1 MNSMKKK
8 AFKLTKDEM
17 ELLGQN
23 FEILSFERSCKLV
36 YEHHIPTIGI
46 ALVEGEISIFRRSRE
61 LEKIQPGT
69 VLGIHQLFYN
79 VPVKAGCLIQ
89 EGSKVILLTRSDIV
103 KCLNEKSS
111 ILVTILNRILNI
123 KKPDLAQLKD

>member
-1 MNSMKKK
+1 MLIINSMKKK

-36 YEHHIPTIGI
+36 YEHHIPTNGI

-61 LEKIQPGT
+61 LEKVQPGT

-103 KCLNEKSS
+103 KCLNEESS
-111 ILVTILNRILNI
+111 ILNRILSQKI
-123 KKPDLAQLKD
+123 DLFCYE